1 MKSQR
6 YKSQNTPKKLLT
18 TKRKIMETNKT
29 NKERFDELIE
39 ARKNGT
45 IRGFDYEQ
53 LKFLGKEDFNALA
66 RAFPLEAYTY
76 GTYIDC

>member
-1 MKSQR
+1 
-6 YKSQNTPKKLLT
+6 
-18 TKRKIMETNKT
+18 METNKT
-29 NKERFDELIE
+29 NKEKFNELIE

-53 LKFLGKEDFNALA
+53 LKFLGKEDFNTLA
-66 RAFPLEAYTY
+66 DIDPLAAYTY